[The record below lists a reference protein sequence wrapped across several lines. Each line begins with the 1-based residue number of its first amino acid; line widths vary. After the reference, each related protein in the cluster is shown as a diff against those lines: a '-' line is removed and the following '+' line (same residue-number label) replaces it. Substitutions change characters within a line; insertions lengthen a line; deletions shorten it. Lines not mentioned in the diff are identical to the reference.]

1 MENKDS
7 IAYTND
13 HLRKAQD
20 IIHHE
25 FWAMHEKL
33 REAYPTRT
41 EQLKDITEL
50 ARLGALLTK
59 ISEAREA
66 VSTFVN

>member
-20 IIHHE
+20 IITHE
-25 FWAMHEKL
+25 FWELHERL
-33 REAYPTRT
+33 RENYTTRT
-41 EQLKDITEL
+41 EQIKDIAEL
-50 ARLGALLTK
+50 ARLGTLLTK

-66 VSTFVN
+66 VSKFVN

>member
-20 IIHHE
+20 IITHE
-25 FWAMHEKL
+25 FWVVHEKL

-41 EQLKDITEL
+41 EQIKDIAEL
-50 ARLGALLTK
+50 ARLGTLLTK

-66 VSTFVN
+66 VSKFVN